1 MRVRIAT
8 IICGV
13 AYYMTNMLTTSEK
26 GRMYRLALKPNGYTP
41 KLFISFGSGD
51 IVGLRGRRYERID
64 SRTMRNGSLCFQGT
78 LRPCGPQIGGRC
90 VLRESYSSRR
100 AEVQSR

>member
-1 MRVRIAT
+1 MLVLMAT

-13 AYYMTNMLTTSEK
+13 AYFMTNLLTTSEK
-26 GRMYRLALKPNGYTP
+26 GRMYGLALKPNGYTP
-41 KLFISFGSGD
+41 KLFISFGLGD
-51 IVGLRGRRYERID
+51 IVGLRGRRYEQID
-64 SRTMRNGSLCFQGT
+64 SRTMRNGSLAFQGT

-90 VLRESYSSRR
+90 VLRESDSSRR